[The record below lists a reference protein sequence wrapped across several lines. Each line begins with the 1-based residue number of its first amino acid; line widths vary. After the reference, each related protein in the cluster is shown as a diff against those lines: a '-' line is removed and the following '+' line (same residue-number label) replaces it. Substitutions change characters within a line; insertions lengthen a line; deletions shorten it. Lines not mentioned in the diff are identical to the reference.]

1 MKIVQYGKWKIAVDV
16 EKTKEYYRNYVID
29 ENQMHRN
36 FAEYCKSMLAEE
48 REFFDS
54 FGINP
59 ECCEVTHLGVSKKK
73 EAPCGGYYLICGKY
87 LEHPPEVLI
96 TADEF
101 AANNFECDIEDPR
114 IQIGIFQFDFQC
126 EENVF
131 KLIPEDMPEGF
142 ICIRFWCEDLR
153 WLLREKPEEVM
164 YEPPKFWEIGRR
176 IKEYLQSK
184 REMRKYFEDCRQKF
198 KQKFDGLGIEYSE
211 LSVGEYKKYKK
222 LWADTYAPADAE
234 KRKIEQLCV
243 QNAEYSTYL
252 WHIFSY
258 EFLNAETDD
267 APRLYD
273 VADKKECMLISNGP
287 SLGFKL
293 KNADLL
299 TADVLNEFDDVTVT
313 ASDFSWT
320 YSKTHEEYCGPYYY
334 KRLCPIK

>member
-36 FAEYCKSMLAEE
+36 FAEYCKSMSAEE

-142 ICIRFWCEDLR
+142 ICVRFWCEDLR

-184 REMRKYFEDCRQKF
+184 REMRKYFEDCRQTFRRKF
-198 KQKFDGLGIEYSE
+198 EELGIEFLE
-211 LSVGEYKKYKK
+211 INARGYKIYKQK
-222 LWADTYAPADAE
+222 WVDTYAPADAD
-234 KRKIEQLCV
+234 KRKVEQLCV

-320 YSKTHEEYCGPYYY
+320 YSKTHEVYCGPYYY
-334 KRLCPIK
+334 KK

>member
-36 FAEYCKSMLAEE
+36 FAEYCKSMSAEE
-48 REFFDS
+48 HEFFDS

-222 LWADTYAPADAE
+222 LWADTYAPADAD

-243 QNAEYSTYL
+243 QNAEYSTYV

-320 YSKTHEEYCGPYYY
+320 YSKTHEVYCGPYYY
-334 KRLCPIK
+334 KK